1 MPTFYQGPL
10 AMAVAFLSDFK
21 HDNDNN
27 ENRSLNISRD
37 HHKLRLCFKA
47 FVKW

>member
-1 MPTFYQGPL
+1 MNLFQGPL
-10 AMAVAFLSDFK
+10 AMAVAFLSDFH
-21 HDNDNN
+21 HDNENN
-27 ENRSLNISRD
+27 RDKDLNIGRD